1 MPMRSSSSCF
11 GSPDT
16 AGGGDED
23 VAVLESAVRE
33 GWDGYDRRAVAFV
46 DHQVGPDRKLADF
59 ELGVADHAPVPFR
72 GRRRDD
78 AQLDPLWHDL
88 AGDQALVDV
97 VLPARQRQIDRL
109 WHA

>member
-1 MPMRSSSSCF
+1 MRCSSSCF

-16 AGGGDED
+16 AGRGDED

-59 ELGVADHAPVPFR
+59 ELAVADHAPVR
-72 GRRRDD
+72 S
-78 AQLDPLWHDL
+78 
-88 AGDQALVDV
+88 GDGAVMTLNSIPCGTTSPVIRPW
-97 VLPARQRQIDRL
+97 LMSYRP
-109 WHA
+109 HASVR